1 MTSDAAR
8 RQLDRERALIHTGCK
23 TLGMSEDDRR
33 EMYWSVAGVRSFNEL
48 DRRGRA
54 RVIEHLRSRGFE
66 PKTPRAGR
74 KPNNFERMPMY
85 VTKVEALLAD
95 MGLSWQ
101 YAESIAWRISGGRGR
116 RQERPGTEKLEWFRG
131 NDNWRALIAA
141 LHVEQEK
148 RGLLAS
154 LDELLQ
160 GRGMTR
166 DELARQ
172 CGFRGD
178 AWTRKRAVL
187 RRLIKSLLPP
197 GIV

>member
-8 RQLDRERALIHTGCK
+8 RQLDRDRALIHTGCK

-33 EMYWSVAGVRSFNEL
+33 EMYWSVAGVRSFNDL

-54 RVIEHLRSRGFE
+54 RVIEHLRRRGFE
-66 PKTPRAGR
+66 PLAPPRAGR
-74 KPNNFERMPMY
+74 KPNNFERMPQY
-85 VTKVEALLAD
+85 VTKVEALLSD

-154 LDELLQ
+154 LDELL
-160 GRGMTR
+160 REHKMSR
-166 DELARQ
+166 AALAQQFALRA
-172 CGFRGD
+172 GWERN
-178 AWTRKRAVL
+178 RAVL